1 MKTKKRLSFS
11 TKVVAIVS
19 GFLLVVDVAI
29 GTIMMVTSINRMQSV
44 IQNKVLEV
52 SATAAALLNGDE
64 IKALTKE
71 DHDNKTEPYMKA
83 YNTLSAFKTSAV
95 DGHGELAFIYV
106 VVQREDNKIVFS
118 IDPSD
123 DPGVFL
129 EEETIYTAALLNAF
143 KGQPGFDDQA
153 YQDRWG
159 LLYTGYAP
167 IFGSDK
173 KTVKAVACADV
184 WASWYQR
191 EVTTNGLSV
200 FIMTFI
206 TILLGG
212 GAALTLAGRI
222 KGRLDA
228 LNKEM
233 DDLQEDVQSLLKDIR
248 EPANIYGIDTK
259 DENET
264 IGEIAELKEQIG
276 SARIGLKKYIAF
288 MHKQAYTDQ
297 LTGIGNRNGYFELT
311 TALDEK
317 IKNGEKVEFSFVIF
331 DINLLKEVNDSYGHE
346 VGDKNI
352 ESIGKT
358 ISEIF
363 GEDHSFRIG
372 GDEIA
377 VILENTSEEETKKMI
392 EKFEATFAQENLD
405 DIAKYGFSASKGYA
419 SFDPNI
425 DEDFSSVFKRADKN
439 MYAEKAK
446 YHSKVKAKKKT
457 D

>member
-1 MKTKKRLSFS
+1 MKSKKHLSFS

>member
-233 DDLQEDVQSLLKDIR
+233 DDLQEDVQSLLKGIR

-377 VILENTSEEETKKMI
+377 VILENTSEEEAKKMI

>member
-1 MKTKKRLSFS
+1 
-11 TKVVAIVS
+11 
-19 GFLLVVDVAI
+19 
-29 GTIMMVTSINRMQSV
+29 MQSV

-377 VILENTSEEETKKMI
+377 VILENTSEEEAKKMI

>member
-1 MKTKKRLSFS
+1 MKSKKHLSFS
-11 TKVVAIVS
+11 TKVVAVVS
-19 GFLLVVDVAI
+19 GFLLVVDLAI
-29 GTIMMVTSINRMQSV
+29 GTIMMVTSIKRMQGV

-52 SATAAALLNGDE
+52 SATAAALLDGDS
-64 IKALTKE
+64 IKALTKD

-95 DGHGELAFIYV
+95 EGHGELAFIYV

-173 KTVKAVACADV
+173 ETVKAVACADV

-191 EVTTNGLSV
+191 EVTTNGLAM

-228 LNKEM
+228 LNGEM
-233 DDLQEDVQSLLKDIR
+233 IDLQEDVELLLKDIR

-264 IGEIAELKEQIG
+264 IGEIAALKEQIG
-276 SARIGLKKYIAF
+276 SARIGLKKYIAY

-297 LTGIGNRNGYFELT
+297 LTGIGNRNGYFEKT
-311 TALDEK
+311 SALDEK
-317 IKNGEKVEFSFVIF
+317 IKNGENPKFSLVVF

-363 GEDHSFRIG
+363 GEGRSFRIG

-377 VILENTSEEETKKMI
+377 VILEDINEEETKKLI
-392 EKFEATFAQENLD
+392 EEFEAAFAKENPES
-405 DIAKYGFSASKGYA
+405 IAKYGFSTSKGYA
-419 SFDPNI
+419 TYDPEI
-425 DEDFSSVFKRADKN
+425 DEDYSCVFTRADKN
-439 MYAEKAK
+439 MYAEKAEF
-446 YHSKVKAKKKT
+446 HSKMKAKKEKK
-457 D
+457 

>member
-264 IGEIAELKEQIG
+264 IGEIAEIKEQIG

-377 VILENTSEEETKKMI
+377 VILENTSEEEAKKMI

>member
-331 DINLLKEVNDSYGHE
+331 DINLLKEVNYSYGHE

-377 VILENTSEEETKKMI
+377 VILENTSEEEAKKMI

>member
-129 EEETIYTAALLNAF
+129 EEETIYTAALVNAF

-377 VILENTSEEETKKMI
+377 VILENTSEEEAKKMI

>member
-377 VILENTSEEETKKMI
+377 VILENTSEEEAKKMI
-392 EKFEATFAQENLD
+392 EKFEATFGQENLD